1 MIFLVIFG
9 ILYPVF
15 ITILRHDNSKSS
27 EWWLVDTS
35 AADDIDS
42 IAPEP
47 EPTVAGLT
55 AVFSTVSPPTTNQR
69 SVFDETT
76 NQVCGWWQE
85 LALETSENMV
95 VENSN
100 N

>member
-1 MIFLVIFG
+1 MTG
-9 ILYPVF
+9 W
-15 ITILRHDNSKSS
+15 HKCGS
-27 EWWLVDTS
+27 
-35 AADDIDS
+35 ADDIDS

-55 AVFSTVSPPTTNQR
+55 AVFSTVSPPTANQR

-76 NQVCGWWQE
+76 NQGCGWWQE